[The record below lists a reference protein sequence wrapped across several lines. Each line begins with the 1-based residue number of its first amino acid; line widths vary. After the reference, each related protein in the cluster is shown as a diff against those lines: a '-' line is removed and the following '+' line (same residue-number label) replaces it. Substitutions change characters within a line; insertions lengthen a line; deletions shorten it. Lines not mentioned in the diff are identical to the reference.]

1 MNKILLILLTS
12 LSLSLQAAL
21 PSADNSSD
29 ISSNYASFDGDRLHL
44 SGNVSLYHDLG
55 NMHAQKASVK
65 RGEKETPFTEM
76 MLSDHVSFAFQNNSE
91 LFCDEAEL
99 DFILKVG
106 KVLSKDGRVLYRNR
120 QNGPLDLFSRQID
133 FQFAETN
140 QRVLEVEKL
149 LATEGVHIDYSKNYH
164 LDSDQALF
172 ENEKVSAFGFD
183 PSSLCHLTHLQD
195 EVDATRITI
204 HLENRLLQMENPRG
218 TVSSF
223 LFSGYPDQLC
233 TFSSKFL
240 TWDDNANVMTL
251 EEEILIEDDLLGT
264 LTGEE
269 TIQFF
274 QREQF
279 GRFII
284 QTIESQGKTTL
295 KSVPNASNESQ
306 SLTCFGT
313 LKLDRD
319 NLLLSAKSPIISGL
333 VPLEKQL
340 IYEKDDLTLFADEAT
355 LEYTFYQMGLAPKVV
370 VLNGHVRLLS
380 NDPESPLQCG
390 IADTASYDP
399 KTKEVRLLSD
409 KGKEV
414 LFWHEK
420 QNLKLSAQ
428 EIVIFEDPETKAE
441 TIKGIGTVRFSFNDK
456 EQEML
461 HQLFPS
467 FKKENL

>member
-1 MNKILLILLTS
+1 MNKILLVFLTS
-12 LSLSLQAAL
+12 LSPFLQAAL
-21 PSADNSSD
+21 PSVDNSSD
-29 ISSNYASFDGDRLHL
+29 ISSNYASFDGDHLHL

-55 NMHAQKASVK
+55 NMHAQKATVK

-76 MLSDHVSFAFQNNSE
+76 TLSDHVSFAFQNNSE

-133 FQFAETN
+133 FQFVETDDK
-140 QRVLEVEKL
+140 VLEVEKL

-172 ENEKVSAFGFD
+172 ENEKVSTFGFD

-195 EVDATRITI
+195 EIDATRMTI
-204 HLENRLLQMENPRG
+204 HLESRLLQMENPRG

-223 LFSGYPDQLC
+223 LFSGHPDQLC
-233 TFSSKFL
+233 TFSSHSL
-240 TWDDNANVMTL
+240 TWDDKANVMTL

-279 GRFII
+279 GRYVI
-284 QTIESQGKTTL
+284 QTIESHGKTTL
-295 KSVPNASNESQ
+295 TSESQ
-306 SLTCFGT
+306 RLTSFGT
-313 LKLDRD
+313 LRLDRD
-319 NLLLSAKSPIISGL
+319 NLLLSAKSPVISGL

-340 IYEKDDLTLFADEAT
+340 IYEKGNLTLFADEAT
-355 LEYTFYQMGLAPKVV
+355 LEYTFYQMGLEPKAVI
-370 VLNGHVRLLS
+370 LNGHVRLLS

-409 KGKEV
+409 EGKEV
-414 LFWHEK
+414 LFWHEE

-428 EIVIFEDPETKAE
+428 EIVIFEDPETNAE
-441 TIKGIGTVRFSFNDK
+441 TIKGIGTVRFSFNDE

-467 FKKENL
+467 YKKENL